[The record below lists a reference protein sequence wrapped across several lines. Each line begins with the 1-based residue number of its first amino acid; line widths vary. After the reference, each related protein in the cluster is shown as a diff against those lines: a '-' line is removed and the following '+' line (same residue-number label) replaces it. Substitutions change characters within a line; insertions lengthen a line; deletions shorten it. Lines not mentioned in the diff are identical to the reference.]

1 MNCPYCDG
9 PSKVVD
15 SRPIPDGIRRRRECL
30 DCERRFTTHERLAPA
45 EIRVVK
51 QPGRGSEPFDPEKI
65 ARAVARVGR
74 DDGRLGEAEAR
85 GLARRIEAELVDAGR
100 TSIRSAEIAER
111 VLALL
116 LEVDRLAAARFVA
129 DYTDLDGNVTFQRP
143 GEVEELEEEQFPLF
157 AEREG

>member
-30 DCERRFTTHERLAPA
+30 DCGRRFTTHERLAPA

-51 QPGRGSEPFDPEKI
+51 QPGRRPEHFDAEKI
-65 ARAVARVGR
+65 ARAVARVSR
-74 DDGRLGEAEAR
+74 DGARLGEAEAR
-85 GLARRIEAELVDAGR
+85 SLARRIEAELVDAGR
-100 TSIRSAEIAER
+100 ASIRSAEIAER

-116 LEVDRLAAARFVA
+116 LEVDRLAATRFAA

-143 GEVEELEEEQFPLF
+143 GEVEEVEEEQFPLF
-157 AEREG
+157 SEG

>member
-30 DCERRFTTHERLAPA
+30 DCARRFTTHERLAPA

-51 QPGRGSEPFDPEKI
+51 QPGRASEAFDAEKI
-65 ARAVARVGR
+65 ARAVERVGR
-74 DDGRLGEAEAR
+74 DGARLGEAEAR
-85 GLARRIEAELVDAGR
+85 SLARRIEAEVVDAGR
-100 TSIRSAEIAER
+100 SSIRSAEIAER

-116 LEVDRLAAARFVA
+116 IEVDRLAATRFVA

-143 GEVEELEEEQFPLF
+143 GEVEEVEEEQFPLF
-157 AEREG
+157 SEG